1 MPQKKSKGTRK
12 RTPTVKKPSGKGI
25 GRKLAVYVPKSD
37 EFVIDE
43 IEELKKARQSKGYR
57 TSLSFELIRLAK
69 LGLQHRDAK
78 K

>member
-1 MPQKKSKGTRK
+1 MAAEKKR
-12 RTPTVKKPSGKGI
+12 VKKEKGSTKGI
-25 GRKLAVYVPKSD
+25 GRKLAVYVPKAD

-43 IEELKKARQSKGYR
+43 LEALRVARQKKGYR

-69 LGLQHRDAK
+69 LGLQHKDAK